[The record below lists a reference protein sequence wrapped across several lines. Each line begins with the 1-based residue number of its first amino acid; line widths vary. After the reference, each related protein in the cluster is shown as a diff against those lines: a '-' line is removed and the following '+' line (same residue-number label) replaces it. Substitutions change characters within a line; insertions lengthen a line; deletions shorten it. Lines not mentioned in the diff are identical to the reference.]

1 MPNWKETNIDAG
13 TLVAFVIGI
22 LSLVATV
29 VGVQSWV
36 DNRISQRVAPIEL
49 EMRELKQEIRD
60 SLASSNASRNRQY
73 GELLSK
79 FDELLEAQR

>member
-36 DNRISQRVAPIEL
+36 DDRINQRVA
-49 EMRELKQEIRD
+49 
-60 SLASSNASRNRQY
+60 
-73 GELLSK
+73 LLN
-79 FDELLEAQR
+79 